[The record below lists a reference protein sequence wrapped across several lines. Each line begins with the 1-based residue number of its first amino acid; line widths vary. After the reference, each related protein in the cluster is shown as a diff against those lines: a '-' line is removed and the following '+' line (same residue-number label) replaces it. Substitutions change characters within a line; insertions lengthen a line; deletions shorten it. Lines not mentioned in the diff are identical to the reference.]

1 MSTADDKTT
10 ATDKSPDQML
20 AEANAMVEAGN
31 QADAIV
37 LLNQAHALDP
47 NHTGVLERIGLM
59 FFQVRH
65 FDQAVSCFERL
76 TLLDKTN
83 GDFWANLGAVYTQ
96 AGRAHDSVKALQK
109 SLQLQKNNAD
119 ACYHL
124 GVAYRHLKNTNM
136 ARYAFREA
144 IKHDPQLG
152 LAYYELGQTYM
163 ESGSTY
169 QAIDQYQKAIQA
181 TPTLQVARDALD
193 AAKQR
198 DDDQKNRQQFGRLV
212 KMDDLSQK
220 AVPGGE
226 ETQEAASLVAHYAAV
241 KAILKSFV
249 PAATDLATQIND
261 ELCVAIREA
270 MRLIT
275 SNEDPAELIH
285 IREEFRNQLR
295 VVAAKRKE
303 LRKLVAR
310 FAAHAEMA
318 SGRQAG

>member
-1 MSTADDKTT
+1 MSTADQDTT
-10 ATDKSPDQML
+10 SDKSPDQML
-20 AEANAMVEAGN
+20 AEANALVEAGN
-31 QADAIV
+31 QADAII
-37 LLNQAHALDP
+37 LLNQAHAIDP
-47 NHTGVLERIGLM
+47 THTGVLERIGLM

-76 TLLDKTN
+76 TQLDRTN

-109 SLQLQKNNAD
+109 SLQLQKQNAD
-119 ACYHL
+119 AYYHL

-169 QAIDQYQKAIQA
+169 QAIDQYQKALQA
-181 TPTLQVARDALD
+181 TPNLQVARDALEG
-193 AAKQR
+193 AKQQDNEQR
-198 DDDQKNRQQFGRLV
+198 NRQQFGRLV
-212 KMDDLSQK
+212 DIGDLNQK
-220 AVPGGE
+220 AEPGVK
-226 ETQEAASLVAHYAAV
+226 TKEAAALVEHYESV
-241 KAILKSFV
+241 KAILKSFG
-249 PAATDLATQIND
+249 PAANDLAKRIND
-261 ELCVAIREA
+261 DLCVAIRDA

-275 SNEDPAELIH
+275 SNEDAAELIH
-285 IREEFRNQLR
+285 VREEFRKRLQI
-295 VVAAKRKE
+295 VAAKRKE